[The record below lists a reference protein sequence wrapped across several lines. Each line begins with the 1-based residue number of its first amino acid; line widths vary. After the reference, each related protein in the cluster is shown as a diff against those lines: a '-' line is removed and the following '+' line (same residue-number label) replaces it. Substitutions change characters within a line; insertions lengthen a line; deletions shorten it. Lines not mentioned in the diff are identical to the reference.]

1 MADTSR
7 NRQRQ
12 QRPQLQQRQP
22 PEGMSWYQLPAQEV
36 MAILGADE
44 SGLSPD
50 EATARLER
58 YGRNELEQVPGKSRI
73 SILIGQFKD
82 LMIIILAAAAAVS
95 LAVGEHT
102 DALVILAIIVANAWM
117 GYSQESKA
125 EDSIRLL
132 QRMVPEKATV
142 RRDGSPGPAP
152 VPELVPGDIM
162 LLEAGDL
169 VPADGR
175 LLTVN
180 ALKAD
185 EAALT
190 GESYSTEKG
199 TLALLEP
206 GLNPG
211 DQTNM
216 VFKGTLI
223 SSGTGTAVVTA
234 TGMRTEIGH
243 IAGMMEIPSMRTPL
257 QARLTVF
264 SKQLAVIVLI
274 ICVLVFVL
282 GFRRGEPPFQMFL
295 TALSLAVAALPEAL
309 PAVITI
315 ALAVGAR
322 RMAARNA
329 LMRNLPAVETLGSVT
344 YICSDKTGTLTRNQ
358 MQVEMVRPA
367 EGAEDLFRHAMLL
380 NNEVRFAGD
389 GTLLG
394 DSTETAL
401 VRYALENG
409 YTRDRSLSQLPL
421 LGTVPFDS
429 ERMRMSTLHASGGRW
444 VLLVKGAPVKVA
456 EAFGGGCRDR
466 KQALLD
472 QNREWASQGL
482 RVLFFACRYFD
493 AEPAPL
499 SADLETDLE
508 FLGMAGMIDPP
519 RDEVIEALQECRT
532 AGIRTMMITGDQPL
546 TAAAIARR
554 LSMAGRDLPE
564 TRTGAQLNELDS
576 GALIATV
583 KKVFVYAR
591 VSPGQKLAIVR
602 ALQQSGEFVAMT
614 GDGVNDAPSLKQ
626 ANIGVAMGITGT
638 AVSREAADMVL
649 LDDNF
654 ATIVRA
660 VSEGRRI
667 YENIRKFILYV
678 LSCNLAEIL
687 TILVAPLLGLGMP
700 LLPTQIL
707 WINLVTDGL
716 PGLAL
721 VNEPAEKDLMKRPPR
736 PPGESLFA
744 GGLAGRILVTG
755 AVMAAATLYIQSWA
769 AAAGYD
775 RRSQHTLVFTVL
787 CFVQLAN
794 ALSVRSFRRPVLP
807 RILPGNRGLWA
818 SILLTV
824 VLQLLIVYLPPL
836 QPVFRTSA
844 PDRPAMWMVA
854 IVSAVS
860 LLVLELVKYLSAAR
874 QPDPAG

>member
-1 MADTSR
+1 MADISP
-7 NRQRQ
+7 NKRQ
-12 QRPQLQQRQP
+12 QQP
-22 PEGMSWYQLPAQEV
+22 PPGGKSWYQLPVREV
-36 MAILGADE
+36 MDILSAGE
-44 SGLSPD
+44 SGLTA
-50 EATARLER
+50 EEVTARLDR
-58 YGRNELEQVPGKSRI
+58 YGKNELKQAPGKSRI

-82 LMIIILAAAAAVS
+82 LMIIILVAAAGIS
-95 LAVGEHT
+95 LAVGERT
-102 DALVILAIIVANAWM
+102 DALVILAIIAANAWM

-132 QRMVPEKATV
+132 QRMVPQRAMV
-142 RRDGSPGPAP
+142 RRNGSPRPVP
-152 VPELVPGDIM
+152 VPELVPGDIL

-180 ALKAD
+180 ALKTD

-190 GESYSTEKG
+190 GESLSTEKAAH
-199 TLALLEP
+199 ALPEP
-206 GLNPG
+206 RLNPG

-223 SSGTGTAVVTA
+223 SNGTGTAVVTA
-234 TGMRTEIGH
+234 TGMRTEIGR

-257 QARLTVF
+257 QARLAVF
-264 SKQLAVIVLI
+264 SRQLAFIVLI
-274 ICVLVFVL
+274 ICILVFVF
-282 GFRRGEPPFQMFL
+282 GFRRGEPPFLMFL

-309 PAVITI
+309 PAVITV

-358 MQVEMVRPA
+358 MQVERVRPA

-380 NNEVRFAGD
+380 NNEVRFAED

-409 YTRDRSLSQLPL
+409 YSRERSLSKLPFR
-421 LGTVPFDS
+421 GTVPFDS
-429 ERMRMSTLHASGGRW
+429 ERMRMSTLHAFEGRW
-444 VLLVKGAPVKVA
+444 ILLVKGAPVKVS
-456 EAFGGGCRDR
+456 EALGADYRDQ
-466 KQALLD
+466 KEALLD
-472 QNREWASQGL
+472 QNRQWASQGL
-482 RVLFFACRYFD
+482 RVLFFACRHFD
-493 AEPAPL
+493 ADPGPL
-499 SADLETDLE
+499 TAELETDLE

-519 RDEVIEALQECRT
+519 RDEVIEALHECRT
-532 AGIRTMMITGDQPL
+532 AGIKTMMITGDQPL
-546 TAAAIARR
+546 TAAAIAGR
-554 LSMAGRDLPE
+554 LSMAGRELPE
-564 TRTGAQLNELDS
+564 TRTGAQLNELD
-576 GALIATV
+576 AEELAATV

-638 AVSREAADMVL
+638 AVSREAADMIL

-660 VSEGRRI
+660 VGEGRRI

-687 TILVAPLLGLGMP
+687 TIFLAPLLGLGMP

-744 GGLAGRILVTG
+744 GGLAGRILLTG
-755 AVMAAATLYIQSWA
+755 AVMAAAALYILSWA
-769 AAAGYD
+769 ADSGYD
-775 RRSQHTLVFTVL
+775 RRSQQTLVFTVL

-807 RILPGNRGLWA
+807 RMLFGNRGLWA
-818 SILLTV
+818 SILLTIG
-824 VLQLLIVYLPPL
+824 LQLLIIYLPVV
-836 QPVFRTSA
+836 QPVFKTA
-844 PDRPAMWMVA
+844 PVDRAGMGMVC

-860 LLVLELVKYLSAAR
+860 LLVLELVKYLSAGRRA
-874 QPDPAG
+874 DLAA